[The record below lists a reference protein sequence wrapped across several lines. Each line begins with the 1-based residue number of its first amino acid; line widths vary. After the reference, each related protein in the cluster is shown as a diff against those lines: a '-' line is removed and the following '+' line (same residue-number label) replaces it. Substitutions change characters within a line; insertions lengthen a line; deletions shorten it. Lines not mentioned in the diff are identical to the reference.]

1 MNIPLI
7 SAIRNYLQGD
17 GLVILPEMEL
27 LLFGLAILIIGS
39 SIDKSTEETWFWK
52 LLFKD
57 FYAKAGFAGTLFSAF
72 TLWRLRGA
80 VAASPQGQFSGF
92 HESVVV
98 DPFFLFFAILFLA
111 ATALVILLSV
121 KYLEIEKEQEGE
133 YFALLLFA
141 CVGMMFMASG
151 VDLIVMFLGLETMAL
166 SFYVLTG
173 FLRREK
179 RSNEAALKYV
189 LLGAFSS
196 GILAYGFSLLYGL
209 TGTTNVG
216 NIQAAFDLRSP
227 LARIIEMSRQPGTMG
242 NQAHQVLQ
250 MRYPAALHLEPTL
263 LNHATLLAAAAF
275 VLVAVG
281 LFFKIA
287 AVPFH
292 QWAPDVYEGAP
303 TPVTT
308 YVSVA
313 SKTASFALL
322 LRLFTTVFEPSHQT
336 WIYLIAGIAVASL
349 TWGNLA
355 ALTQT
360 NVKRLLAYSSI
371 SHVGYILLGLLS
383 WDESTGTLTKAAST
397 GIAYYLL
404 SYVFM
409 TAGAFA
415 VIIVL
420 RQKGLIG
427 EELEDLNGLY
437 HRSPAAAV
445 LLLIF
450 MLSLAGIPPTAGFM
464 GKYFIFLSLIET
476 HHPVLA
482 VFAVLYIV
490 PALYYYLRIVVH
502 AWLKQPGEAPRP
514 VMTSAQAVALGIA
527 VFVTLAAGLYPEP
540 FTRLAQYAFG
550 Q

>member
-1 MNIPLI
+1 MNMPLI
-7 SAIRNYLQGD
+7 NAIRNYLQGD
-17 GLVILPEMEL
+17 GAVILPEMEL
-27 LLFGLAILIIGS
+27 LLFGLGILL
-39 SIDKSTEETWFWK
+39 IDFWIEQK
-52 LLFKD
+52 EKYLN
-57 FYAKAGFAGTLFSAF
+57 AGLALAGALFSAF

-80 VAASPQGQFSGF
+80 VAARGAFFGF
-92 HESVVV
+92 HQSAVI
-98 DPFFLFFAILFLA
+98 DSFFIFFSALFLA

-121 KYLEIEKEQEGE
+121 NYLEIEKEQEGE
-133 YFALLLFA
+133 YYALLLFA
-141 CVGMMFMASG
+141 CIGMMLMASG
-151 VDLIVMFLGLETMAL
+151 IDLIVMFLGLETMAL

-196 GILAYGFSLLYGL
+196 GILAYGFSIIYGL

-216 NIQAAFDLRSP
+216 NIQVAFDPRSP
-227 LARIIEMSRQPGTMG
+227 LAKINEMSRQPGTMG
-242 NQAHQVLQ
+242 SQARQLLE
-250 MRYPAALHLEPTL
+250 MRYPAALHLEPSL
-263 LNHATLLAAAAF
+263 LNHAILLAAAAF

-303 TPVTT
+303 TPVTA

-322 LRLFTTVFEPSHQT
+322 LRLFLTVFAASQVT
-336 WIYLIAGIAVASL
+336 WMYLIAGVAVASL

-371 SHVGYILLGLLS
+371 AHVGYILLGLVA
-383 WDESTGTLTKAAST
+383 WNETAFT
-397 GIAYYLL
+397 GIAFYLL
-404 SYVFM
+404 AYVFM

-437 HRSPAAAV
+437 QRSPAAAL

-476 HHPVLA
+476 KHPVLA

-490 PALYYYLRIVVH
+490 PSLYYYFRIVVH
-502 AWLKQPGEAPRP
+502 AWLKAPGEAPRP
-514 VMTSAQAVALGIA
+514 VMTSAQAVALGVA
-527 VFVTLAAGLYPEP
+527 VFVSLAAGLYPEP
-540 FTRLAQYAFG
+540 FTRFAHYAFG
-550 Q
+550 P